1 MVSITAA
8 SAVVAPPARR
18 FDHGP
23 DLLTLHRDMAAP
35 FGLTVDEDLL
45 RAGRNVSHR
54 DLLDEL
60 IEAQDVRGASPDLII
75 VAHALPDMHPL
86 FVGASY
92 VNKLL
97 GGKALSFAIIEQGLA
112 APFTALRIAAAF
124 HASGRSSLSMIA
136 VLEQTTLPTRLP
148 LVHDN
153 EVVDSGAVLLLGHGQ
168 GMRVAGVRTVM
179 PGESVRDRIVAL
191 VGGQPGQTLVVAGS
205 RVDADAIPDGLPVR
219 WCDPATY
226 CTSVW
231 VELAEHRDTWRAE
244 YSTVVLCDSEPRSG
258 RTYLALLAGSTF
270 SAVPEG
276 VWHAGFR
283 RDS

>member
-8 SAVVAPPARR
+8 SAVLAPPTRR

-23 DLLTLHRDMAAP
+23 DLLTWHHDMAAP

-112 APFTALRIAAAF
+112 APF

-153 EVVDSGAVLLLGHGQ
+153 ELVDSGAVLLLGPGQ

-205 RVDADAIPDGLPVR
+205 RVDADAIPDGLPVHR
-219 WCDPATY
+219 CDPATY

-244 YSTVVLCDSEPRSG
+244 YSAVVLCDSEPRSG
-258 RTYLALLAGSTF
+258 RTHLALLAGSTF

-276 VWHAGFR
+276 VGYAGFR
-283 RDS
+283 HDS

>member
-1 MVSITAA
+1 
-8 SAVVAPPARR
+8 
-18 FDHGP
+18 
-23 DLLTLHRDMAAP
+23 
-35 FGLTVDEDLL
+35 
-45 RAGRNVSHR
+45 
-54 DLLDEL
+54 
-60 IEAQDVRGASPDLII
+60 
-75 VAHALPDMHPL
+75 
-86 FVGASY
+86 
-92 VNKLL
+92 
-97 GGKALSFAIIEQGLA
+97 
-112 APFTALRIAAAF
+112 
-124 HASGRSSLSMIA
+124 MIA

-153 EVVDSGAVLLLGHGQ
+153 ELVDSGAVLLLGHGQ

-244 YSTVVLCDSEPRSG
+244 YSAVVLCDSEPRSG
-258 RTYLALLAGSTF
+258 RTHLALLAGSTF

-276 VWHAGFR
+276 VRYAGFR